1 MVLST
6 AAEDYLKTIYKLRET
21 GVRAVGNEARGNE
34 ARGNEAR
41 EGAPVTT
48 QALADGLQ
56 VAAPSATA
64 MVKKLASLKLVAHE
78 PYRGVTL
85 TPAGEKIALE
95 VIRHHRLVETFLAE
109 VLGMDW
115 DQVHDEAEKWEHILS
130 EEVEA
135 KIDAAL
141 NSPTH
146 DPHGAPIPT
155 LDGRIASDGWQPLLR
170 AGAGDRVTVR
180 RVSDRNPAVLRHL
193 REVGL
198 IPGARL
204 EVLRAAPESGVLELQ
219 VEAQAR
225 IVGTEPARAV
235 WVSHDGDTPSSNL
248 QNDAAENRK

>member
-6 AAEDYLKTIYKLRET
+6 AAEDYLKTIYKLREANANAD
-21 GVRAVGNEARGNE
+21 GDS
-34 ARGNEAR
+34 
-41 EGAPVTT
+41 APVTT
-48 QALADGLQ
+48 QAIADGLQ

-64 MVKKLASLKLVAHE
+64 MVKKLAGLKLVAHE

-85 TPAGEKIALE
+85 TSAGEKIALE
-95 VIRHHRLVETFLAE
+95 VIRHHRLVETFLSE

-115 DQVHDEAEKWEHILS
+115 DQVHAEAEKWEHVLS

-135 KIDAAL
+135 KIVEAL
-141 NSPTH
+141 NNPTH

-155 LDGRIASDGWQPLLR
+155 LDGKIADEGWQPLLR
-170 AGAGDRVTVR
+170 ACEGDCVTVR

-198 IPGARL
+198 VPGARL

-219 VEAQAR
+219 VEEQAR
-225 IVGTEPARAV
+225 IIGAEPARAV
-235 WVSHDGDTPSSNL
+235 WVSHDNKEG
-248 QNDAAENRK
+248 K